1 MALTLGNSAGLLPR
15 VKGSRKLRV
24 LSKQEEN
31 GGVRSPKEDLEI
43 SSRLGRIS
51 FPSRFLFGAATAA
64 FQVEGSAFGGRGECI
79 WTTFC
84 RKYPE
89 KIADGSN
96 GDIACDSYHRY
107 KEDVGLLADLGLD
120 AYRFSISWPRI
131 LPHGRGKVNPEGIQ
145 YYKNL
150 IDELLDNGI
159 EPFVTLFHWDLP
171 QALEDEY
178 GGFLSKRILEDFKN
192 YAKVCYEEFGDKV
205 KHWMTL
211 NEPWTFS
218 TLGYGEGALA
228 PGRCTQGL
236 PDLSCPAGGDS
247 LIEPYIVSHNMLL
260 AHSEAA
266 KLYKNHFQAKQQGK
280 VGITLPSYWFEPYDK
295 NPSDKEA
302 QQRALEFNLGWF
314 MDPLVYGD
322 YPFSMRSLVG
332 GRLPKFSAEASE
344 KLKGS
349 FDFIGLNYYTA
360 RYARSV
366 PFPTKLQTYN
376 DDIYAT
382 IL

>member
-1 MALTLGNSAGLLPR
+1 MTLSVRHRCIVAAARCCNS
-15 VKGSRKLRV
+15 SQF
-24 LSKQEEN
+24 LS
-31 GGVRSPKEDLEI
+31 SITSD
-43 SSRLGRIS
+43 
-51 FPSRFLFGAATAA
+51 FAASKA
-64 FQVEGSAFGGRGECI
+64 FKILCSANR
-79 WTTFC
+79 TFTL
-84 RKYPE
+84 
-89 KIADGSN
+89 
-96 GDIACDSYHRY
+96 
-107 KEDVGLLADLGLD
+107 EDVGLLADLGLD

-302 QQRALEFNLGWF
+302 QQRALEFNLGWYVINTQYIF
-314 MDPLVYGD
+314 N
-322 YPFSMRSLVG
+322 F
-332 GRLPKFSAEASE
+332 K
-344 KLKGS
+344 
-349 FDFIGLNYYTA
+349 
-360 RYARSV
+360 
-366 PFPTKLQTYN
+366 
-376 DDIYAT
+376 
-382 IL
+382 